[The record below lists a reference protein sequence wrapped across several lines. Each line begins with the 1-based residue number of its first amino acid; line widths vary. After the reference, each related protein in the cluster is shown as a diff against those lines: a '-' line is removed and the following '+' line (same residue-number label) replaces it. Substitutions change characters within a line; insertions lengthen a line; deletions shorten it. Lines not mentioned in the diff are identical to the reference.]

1 MYFSGYT
8 PETFRTVLNSD
19 TEPLSRFIKT
29 VLFGPERVVRFLG
42 NHKPIREDELDNAAR
57 AYGQFLGA
65 QLNDAIVRY
74 PIAYVV
80 ARPFD
85 DLSNVNSWYVLEDGI
100 VKGDYVLYKTRRRP

>member
-1 MYFSGYT
+1 
-8 PETFRTVLNSD
+8 LNSD
-19 TEPLSRFIKT
+19 TKPLSRFIKT

-57 AYGQFLGA
+57 AYEQFLGA
-65 QLNDAIVRY
+65 QLNDAIARY

-85 DLSNVNSWYVLEDGI
+85 DLSNVNSRYVLEDGI